1 MNNNE
6 FTGVIIDAGHGG
18 TDPGALGNNLTE
30 KDLNLRA
37 ARYMYK
43 RLQELNIPSVII
55 RDSDETLPKNERIE
69 KVLDAYN
76 NAPNTILISNHINA
90 GGGEGAEIVYALRN
104 DSTLAQMVLDNIGEA
119 GQIKR
124 KIYQRRLPENP
135 SKDYYYIIRE
145 TGNTE
150 PLLIEYGFID
160 NENDAKKLRNNLEQY
175 VEAVVKAIAD
185 YIGYDYFPPSLQNN
199 YYIVKAGDTLYS
211 IARQFNTTVSN
222 LKQANN
228 LTSDMLTIGMQ
239 LLIPSQNET
248 EVTTYIVKRG
258 DTLYSISSK
267 FNTTVNKIKELNNL
281 DTNTLSIGQT
291 LLIPSTLPPNIDEP
305 TIPPIDEPNLPP
317 IEEPSIQET
326 EIYIVKRGD
335 SLWSIAKNYN
345 TTVDELIRLNN
356 LSTINLQIGDQL
368 LVPKQNNSE
377 NKVYIVKK
385 GDTLWSIAKNNNIS
399 VDRLKEINSLTSNL
413 LSVGQELL
421 LA

>member
-1 MNNNE
+1 MNNDIK
-6 FTGVIIDAGHGG
+6 VIVDAGHGG
-18 TDPGALGNNLTE
+18 EDPGAVGNNVLE